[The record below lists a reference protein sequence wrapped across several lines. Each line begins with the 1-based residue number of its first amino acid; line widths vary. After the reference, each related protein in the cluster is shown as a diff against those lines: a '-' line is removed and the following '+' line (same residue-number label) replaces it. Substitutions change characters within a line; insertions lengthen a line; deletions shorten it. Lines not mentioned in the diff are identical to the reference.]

1 MISAE
6 EIRKKALRFWTGQRF
21 LKADLAGEDF
31 FPLVIPFRSPTAREL
46 LADYA
51 AVRKWARVLREK
63 SKDGVG
69 YGYRVEIQA
78 VNHRK
83 LGNQELPVKILF
95 ETREDFLRYIG
106 KQGEYRRFREDYDR
120 IVAAQPALKAWIA
133 DRPLTVLKYHGA
145 WPELLAVCRF
155 FQNHPAPNRYLRELD
170 IPGVDTKFIEQHK
183 PVLREML
190 ETVLPPESLRLVSDA
205 APRHAFEQ
213 RFGLKHDLP
222 LIRFR
227 LLDPAL
233 AEPFGGLTD
242 ISTPISQFR
251 TLDVPCRRVFIT
263 ENKTNGLSFPDLA
276 DSIVI
281 FGLGY
286 GAHTLG
292 EVDWLRDREIIY
304 WGDIDTHGF
313 AMLSMIRGYF
323 PRTRSLFMDE
333 ATLLAFKH
341 LWVTE
346 PVQTRCTADLR
357 HLTAPEQALYDT
369 LRGDVLGERVRL
381 EQERIG
387 FGAVREA
394 LEEVSFGADLG

>member
-1 MISAE
+1 MISPE
-6 EIRKKALRFWTGQRF
+6 EIQKKALRFWTDQRF
-21 LKADLAGEDF
+21 LKADLAGEAF

-69 YGYRVEIQA
+69 YGYRVGIQT

-83 LGNQELPVKILF
+83 LGNQDLPDKILF

-106 KQGEYRRFREDYDR
+106 KQGVYRRFCEDYDR
-120 IVAAQPALKAWIA
+120 IVEAQPVLKVWIA

-155 FQNHPAPNRYLRELD
+155 FQDHPAPNRYLRELD

-183 PVLREML
+183 PVLREVL
-190 ETVLPPESLRLVSDA
+190 ETVLPQESLRPVSDA

-227 LLDPAL
+227 ILDPTL
-233 AEPFGGLTD
+233 ADPFGGLTD
-242 ISTPISQFR
+242 ISTPNIQFC
-251 TLDVPCRRVFIT
+251 TLDIPCRRVFIT

-292 EVDWLRDREIIY
+292 EVPWLRDREIVY

-323 PRTRSLFMDE
+323 PQTRSLLMDE

-346 PVQTRCTADLR
+346 PVQTRTTAELT
-357 HLTAPEQALYDT
+357 HLTASEQALYDKI
-369 LRGDVLGERVRL
+369 RGDVLRDRVRL

-387 FGAVREA
+387 FGYVREA
-394 LEEVSFGADLG
+394 LGRFDSYKDFG